1 MTVAGV
7 LAEAGCTG
15 SVHAVATDGGAQWG
29 HAEDEVMA
37 PASVIKVPIALATL
51 EAMATGRL
59 DGTARV
65 RLSPQGRTPGP
76 TGMSLLLD
84 DIEVSVRDLVP
95 LMLTISDNVATDAL
109 VGLLGV
115 EAVNDHVRGLG
126 LERTRLVSN
135 LRTMLD
141 GMAREAG
148 FPDYAAVERYDPS
161 CGEVPTPEDLRA
173 QLARSTALD
182 PNRGS
187 CSTAREMATLLRL
200 VWTDR
205 AAVPEACA
213 FLRRTMGQQLVRN
226 RLASGFPTSV
236 HVAAKSGALMGVVRN
251 EVGVVTLP
259 GGQSYAV
266 AVFTRALP
274 DRSTDDRT
282 VNTAIGQVARL
293 AIDALESRC

>member
-1 MTVAGV
+1 MTVAEV

-15 SVHAVATDGGAQWG
+15 SVHAVAMDDGAHWG
-29 HAEDEVMA
+29 HAEDEAMA

-51 EAMATGRL
+51 EAMATGLL

-76 TGMSLLLD
+76 TGLSLLQD
-84 DIEVSVRDLVP
+84 DIDVSVRDLVP

-109 VGLLGV
+109 VDLLGV
-115 EAVNDHVRGLG
+115 DAVNDHVRRLG

-161 CGEVPTPEDLRA
+161 CGEVPTPDDVRA
-173 QLARSTALD
+173 RLARSTALD
-182 PNRGS
+182 PRLGS

-205 AAVPEACA
+205 AAAPEACDT
-213 FLRRTMGQQLVRN
+213 LRRTMSRQLVRN
-226 RLASGFPTSV
+226 RLESGFPTSV
-236 HVAAKSGALMGVVRN
+236 RVAAKSGALMGVVRN

-259 GGQSYAV
+259 SGQSYAV

-282 VNTAIGQVARL
+282 VNTAIGRVARL
-293 AIDALESRC
+293 AVDGLRASD